1 MSRYNDMAH
10 KPHVNECWI
19 SN

>member
-1 MSRYNDMAH
+1 MAH